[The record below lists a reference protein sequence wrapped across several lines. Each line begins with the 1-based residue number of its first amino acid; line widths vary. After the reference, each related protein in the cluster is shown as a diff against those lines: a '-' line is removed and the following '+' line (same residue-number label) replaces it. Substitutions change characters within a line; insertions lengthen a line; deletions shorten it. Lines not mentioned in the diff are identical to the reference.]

1 MSSAARL
8 SRLLALVPWL
18 MVNDGIT
25 ITEAATHFGVSPA
38 QLEKD
43 LWLLIVCG
51 LPGHGPDQ
59 LVDIQFWDDG
69 RIHVLDAQTMS
80 APLRLSGDEA
90 VALLVA
96 LRLLAQIPGDHDR
109 DALNRATH
117 RLEEAVGDLG
127 GAPSVVVQAGGAT
140 SVIDVLNEA
149 IQGNLAVRIVYGSA
163 TRDEVTEREIEPLR
177 IASDDGRT
185 YVEAM
190 CRRAGALRTFRLD
203 RILSAALTSSAAVGM
218 AVQAPSGPASDG
230 TSESSR
236 PISAV
241 IAIDSGA
248 NWVLD
253 ILTVTDVSE
262 SPDGSMT
269 GSILVHDSQ
278 WLVRTML
285 SIGGVAQVLAP
296 ADLRKSVA
304 DAAKRA
310 LAAYAEG
317 LETIVSTKGAP
328 C

>member
-109 DALNRATH
+109 EALIRATH
-117 RLEEAVGDLG
+117 RIQEAVGDLG
-127 GAPSVVVQAGGAT
+127 GAPSVVVEAGGDT
-140 SVIDVLNEA
+140 SVIDVLNDA
-149 IQGNLAVRIVYGSA
+149 MQGKLAARIVYGSA

-203 RILSAALTSSAAVGM
+203 RILSAELTASIAVGSAVHDM
-218 AVQAPSGPASDG
+218 ASHAFDGMPESTGPL
-230 TSESSR
+230 
-236 PISAV
+236 SAV

-248 NWVLD
+248 SWVLD
-253 ILTVTDVSE
+253 ILPVTDVDE
-262 SPDGSMT
+262 SADGTMI
-269 GSILVHDSQ
+269 GSVLLHDPQ
-278 WLVRTML
+278 WLVRIML
-285 SIGGVAQVLAP
+285 SLGGVAEVLEP
-296 ADLRKSVA
+296 ADLRVSVA

-310 LAAYAEG
+310 LAAYAE
-317 LETIVSTKGAP
+317 AP
-328 C
+328 

>member
-109 DALNRATH
+109 
-117 RLEEAVGDLG
+117 
-127 GAPSVVVQAGGAT
+127 
-140 SVIDVLNEA
+140 
-149 IQGNLAVRIVYGSA
+149 
-163 TRDEVTEREIEPLR
+163 
-177 IASDDGRT
+177 
-185 YVEAM
+185 
-190 CRRAGALRTFRLD
+190 
-203 RILSAALTSSAAVGM
+203 AALI
-218 AVQAPSGPASDG
+218 
-230 TSESSR
+230 R
-236 PISAV
+236 P
-241 IAIDSGA
+241 
-248 NWVLD
+248 
-253 ILTVTDVSE
+253 
-262 SPDGSMT
+262 
-269 GSILVHDSQ
+269 
-278 WLVRTML
+278 
-285 SIGGVAQVLAP
+285 
-296 ADLRKSVA
+296 
-304 DAAKRA
+304 
-310 LAAYAEG
+310 
-317 LETIVSTKGAP
+317 
-328 C
+328 

>member
-18 MVNDGIT
+18 LVNDGIT
-25 ITEAATHFGVSPA
+25 ITEAAVHFGVSPA

-117 RLEEAVGDLG
+117 RLQEAVGDLG
-127 GAPSVVVQAGGAT
+127 GAPTVLVQAGGDT

-149 IQGNLAVRIVYGSA
+149 IHGNLAARIVYGSA

-185 YVEAM
+185 YVEAL

-203 RILSAALTSSAAVGM
+203 RILTAELTEIAAVGM
-218 AVQAPSGPASDG
+218 PVRDLTSHESDG
-230 TSESSR
+230 PLDSTM

-248 NWVLD
+248 QWVLD
-253 ILTVTDVSE
+253 ILEVADVHESE
-262 SPDGSMT
+262 DGTLT
-269 GSILVHDSQ
+269 GNVQLHDPQ

-285 SIGGVAQVLAP
+285 SLGGVAQVLAP

-317 LETIVSTKGAP
+317 LETTVSTKGAP

>member
-109 DALNRATH
+109 AALIRATH
-117 RLEEAVGDLG
+117 RLQEAVGDLG
-127 GAPSVVVQAGGAT
+127 GAPSVVVEAGGEH

-149 IQGNLAVRIVYGSA
+149 MHAHLAVRIVYGSA
-163 TRDEVTEREIEPLR
+163 TRDEVTDREIEPLR

-203 RILSAALTSSAAVGM
+203 RILSAAVTSSAM
-218 AVQAPSGPASDG
+218 AGKDSLDPVTHSPDVA
-230 TSESSR
+230 SESAK
-236 PISAV
+236 PMSAV

-248 NWVLD
+248 SWVLD
-253 ILTVTDVSE
+253 VLAVTDVDE
-262 SPDGSMT
+262 SADGTMT
-269 GSILVHDSQ
+269 GSVLLHDPE
-278 WLVRTML
+278 WLVRMML
-285 SIGGVAQVLAP
+285 SLGGVAEVLAP
-296 ADLRKSVA
+296 TDVRKSVA

-310 LAAYAEG
+310 LAAYAE
-317 LETIVSTKGAP
+317 VP
-328 C
+328 

>member
-1 MSSAARL
+1 MNSAARL

-18 MVNDGIT
+18 AVNDGIT
-25 ITEAATHFGVSPA
+25 ITEAASHFGVSPA

-109 DALNRATH
+109 AALIKATH
-117 RLEEAVGDLG
+117 RLQEAVGELG
-127 GAPSVVVQAGGAT
+127 GEASVVVQAVGDD
-140 SVIDVLNEA
+140 SVIDVINEA
-149 IQGNLAVRIVYGSA
+149 IRDHRAVRIVYGSA
-163 TRDEVTEREIEPLR
+163 TRDEVTERVIEPLR
-177 IASDDGRT
+177 ITSDDGRT

-190 CRRAGALRTFRLD
+190 CWRAGALRTFRLD
-203 RILSAALTSSAAVGM
+203 RILSATLTESPSAGI
-218 AVQAPSGPASDG
+218 APPDPGSHDVADAAAAQ
-230 TSESSR
+230 

-241 IAIDSGA
+241 IAIDPNAG
-248 NWVLD
+248 WVLD
-253 ILTVTDVSE
+253 VLDVVDVVE
-262 SPDGSMT
+262 SADGSLT
-269 GSILVHDSQ
+269 GRVILHDPE

-285 SIGGVAQVLAP
+285 SFGGVAQVLEP
-296 ADLRKSVA
+296 ADLRQSVA

-317 LETIVSTKGAP
+317 PRTNAATKGDP

>member
-1 MSSAARL
+1 MSSASRL

-25 ITEAATHFGVSPA
+25 IAEAAVHFGVSPA

-69 RIHVLDAQTMS
+69 RIHVIDAQTMNT
-80 APLRLSGDEA
+80 PLRLSGDEA

-109 DALNRATH
+109 EALLRATH
-117 RLEEAVGDLG
+117 RLQEAVGELG
-127 GAPSVVVQAGGAT
+127 EAPAVVVQAGGDT
-140 SVIDVLNEA
+140 SVIDVLNDA
-149 IQGNLAVRIVYGSA
+149 IQGNLGVRIVYGSA

-190 CRRAGALRTFRLD
+190 CRRAGARRTFRLD
-203 RILSAALTSSAAVGM
+203 RILSAALTTSATADMNSAEEG
-218 AVQAPSGPASDG
+218 AQHDLTSGAPLVP
-230 TSESSR
+230 SESVK
-236 PISAV
+236 PLSAV

-248 NWVLD
+248 RWVLD
-253 ILTVTDVSE
+253 ILSVTDVDDSAE
-262 SPDGSMT
+262 SMLT
-269 GSILVHDSQ
+269 GTVHFYDPE
-278 WLVRTML
+278 WLVRMML
-285 SIGGVAQVLAP
+285 SLGGVAEVLAP
-296 ADLRKSVA
+296 AELRKSVA
-304 DAAKRA
+304 DAANRA

-317 LETIVSTKGAP
+317 P
-328 C
+328 